1 VDKIIARKRWFFL
14 FSLLLTIPGLA
25 FIAATPLTGGDVGL
39 KFSVEFTGGTVWEF
53 KLEESSEPAIIRD
66 AVVAV
71 GHPEAQVTEG
81 EGGFLLLR
89 TKSLDLQSGSAP
101 DPSQPAGA
109 ELAKIRGAIVA
120 AAGPIAEEGSLSTV
134 GPVISQDLTQQAL
147 LLVFLGS
154 LGIVLWMTYR
164 FRNVRFGA
172 AALVALLHDVIVT
185 VGFFA
190 VAGTFFNIEIDAL
203 FITAMLTIIGFS
215 VHDTIVVFDR
225 VRENVARYAGAPFA
239 EIVNHSIVQTMG
251 RSLNTTVTVLIPLL
265 ALLVFAGG
273 SIRTFV
279 LALFVG
285 ILSGTYSSIFNASPL
300 LVWWEERVTARKSS
314 PSGRSTVQASTSIA
328 LTRSNSRAR
337 TSTVD

>member
-1 VDKIIARKRWFFL
+1 QRLLVDKIIARKRWFFF

-109 ELAKIRGAIVA
+109 ELAEIRDAIVA
-120 AAGPIAEEGSLSTV
+120 AVGPIAEEGSLSTV

-147 LLVFLGS
+147 LLVVLGS
-154 LGIVLWMTYR
+154 LGIVFWMTYR

-190 VAGTFFNIEIDAL
+190 VAGTFLNFEIDAL

-314 PSGRSTVQASTSIA
+314 PS
-328 LTRSNSRAR
+328 AR
-337 TSTVD
+337 RTA

>member
-14 FSLLLTIPGLA
+14 FSLLLTVPGIA

-39 KFSVEFTGGTVWEF
+39 RFSVEFTGGTVWEF
-53 KLEESSEPAIIRD
+53 KLEEPAEPATIRD

-89 TKSLDLQSGSAP
+89 TKPLDLQSGSTL

-109 ELAKIRGAIVA
+109 ELAEIREAVVG

-164 FRNVRFGA
+164 FQNVRFGA

-190 VAGTFFNIEIDAL
+190 VAGTFFNVEVDAL

-251 RSLNTTVTVLIPLL
+251 RSLNTTATVLITLL

-300 LVWWEERVTARKSS
+300 LVWWEERVAARKSS
-314 PSGRSTVQASTSIA
+314 PS
-328 LTRSNSRAR
+328 AR
-337 TSTVD
+337 RPA

>member
-1 VDKIIARKRWFFL
+1 MDKIIARKRWVFL

-25 FIAATPLTGGDVGL
+25 FIAATPLTGGEVGL

-53 KLEESSEPAIIRD
+53 KLEEPSEPAIIRD

-89 TKSLDLQSGSAP
+89 TKPLDLQSGSAP

-109 ELAKIRGAIVA
+109 ELAEIREAIVA

-190 VAGTFFNIEIDAL
+190 VAGTFFNVEVDAL

-225 VRENVARYAGAPFA
+225 VRENIARYAGAPFA

-251 RSLNTTVTVLIPLL
+251 RSLNTTATVLVTLL

-300 LVWWEERVTARKSS
+300 LVWWEERVAARKSS
-314 PSGRSTVQASTSIA
+314 PS
-328 LTRSNSRAR
+328 AR
-337 TSTVD
+337 RTA

>member
-1 VDKIIARKRWFFL
+1 MDKIIARKRWFFL

-71 GHPEAQVTEG
+71 GHPEAQVTEE

-147 LLVFLGS
+147 LLVVLGS

-314 PSGRSTVQASTSIA
+314 PS
-328 LTRSNSRAR
+328 AR
-337 TSTVD
+337 RTA

>member
-1 VDKIIARKRWFFL
+1 MDKIIARKRWFFL

-53 KLEESSEPAIIRD
+53 KLEEPSEPSIVRD

-89 TKSLDLQSGSAP
+89 TKPLDLQSGSAP

-109 ELAKIRGAIVA
+109 ELAEIREAIVA

-190 VAGTFFNIEIDAL
+190 VAGTFFNVEVDAL

-225 VRENVARYAGAPFA
+225 VRENIARYAGAPFA

-251 RSLNTTVTVLIPLL
+251 RSLNTTATVLVTLL

-300 LVWWEERVTARKSS
+300 LVWWEERVAARKSS
-314 PSGRSTVQASTSIA
+314 PS
-328 LTRSNSRAR
+328 AR
-337 TSTVD
+337 RTA

>member
-14 FSLLLTIPGLA
+14 FSLLLTVPGIA

-39 KFSVEFTGGTVWEF
+39 RFSVEFTGGTEWEF
-53 KLEESSEPAIIRD
+53 KLEEAAEPATIRD

-89 TKSLDLQSGSAP
+89 TKPLDLQSGSTL

-109 ELAKIRGAIVA
+109 ELAEIREAVVG

-164 FRNVRFGA
+164 FQNVRFGA

-190 VAGTFFNIEIDAL
+190 VAGTFFNVEVDAL

-251 RSLNTTVTVLIPLL
+251 RSLNTTATVLITLL

-300 LVWWEERVTARKSS
+300 LVWWEERVAARKSS
-314 PSGRSTVQASTSIA
+314 PS
-328 LTRSNSRAR
+328 AR
-337 TSTVD
+337 RPA

>member
-1 VDKIIARKRWFFL
+1 MDKIIARKRWFFL
-14 FSLLLTIPGLA
+14 LSLLLTIPGLA

-53 KLEESSEPAIIRD
+53 KLEEPSEPAFIRD
-66 AVVAV
+66 AVAAV
-71 GHPEAQVTEG
+71 GHPEAQVTRG

-89 TKSLDLQSGSAP
+89 TSPLDLQSGSDP

-109 ELAKIRGAIVA
+109 ELAEIRDAIIA
-120 AAGPIAEEGSLSTV
+120 AAGPISEEGSLSTV

-190 VAGTFFNIEIDAL
+190 VAGTFFSVEVDAL

-251 RSLNTTVTVLIPLL
+251 RSLNTTATVLITLL

-300 LVWWEERVTARKSS
+300 LVWWEERVVARKSS
-314 PSGRSTVQASTSIA
+314 PS
-328 LTRSNSRAR
+328 AR
-337 TSTVD
+337 RTA

>member
-1 VDKIIARKRWFFL
+1 MDKIIARKRWFFL
-14 FSLLLTIPGLA
+14 FSLLLTVPGIA

-39 KFSVEFTGGTVWEF
+39 RFSVEFTGGTVWEF
-53 KLEESSEPAIIRD
+53 KLEEAAEPATIRD

-89 TKSLDLQSGSAP
+89 TKPLDLQSGSTL

-109 ELAKIRGAIVA
+109 ELAEIREAVVG

-164 FRNVRFGA
+164 FQNVRFGA

-190 VAGTFFNIEIDAL
+190 VAGTFFNVEVDAL

-251 RSLNTTVTVLIPLL
+251 RSLNTTATVLITLL

-300 LVWWEERVTARKSS
+300 LVWWEERVAARKSS
-314 PSGRSTVQASTSIA
+314 PS
-328 LTRSNSRAR
+328 AR
-337 TSTVD
+337 RPV

>member
-1 VDKIIARKRWFFL
+1 LLVDKIIARKRWFFL

-53 KLEESSEPAIIRD
+53 KLEEPSDPSIIRD

-89 TKSLDLQSGSAP
+89 TKPLDLQSGSAP

-109 ELAKIRGAIVA
+109 ELAEIREAIVA

-190 VAGTFFNIEIDAL
+190 VAGTFFNVEVDAL

-251 RSLNTTVTVLIPLL
+251 RSLNTTATVLVTLL

-300 LVWWEERVTARKSS
+300 LVWWEERVAARKSS
-314 PSGRSTVQASTSIA
+314 PS
-328 LTRSNSRAR
+328 AR
-337 TSTVD
+337 RTA

>member
-1 VDKIIARKRWFFL
+1 MDKIIARKRWFFL

-25 FIAATPLTGGDVGL
+25 FIAATPLTSGDVGL

-109 ELAKIRGAIVA
+109 ELAEIRDAIVA

-147 LLVFLGS
+147 LLVVLGS
-154 LGIVLWMTYR
+154 LGIVFWMTYR

-314 PSGRSTVQASTSIA
+314 PS
-328 LTRSNSRAR
+328 AR
-337 TSTVD
+337 RTA

>member
-1 VDKIIARKRWFFL
+1 
-14 FSLLLTIPGLA
+14 
-25 FIAATPLTGGDVGL
+25 
-39 KFSVEFTGGTVWEF
+39 
-53 KLEESSEPAIIRD
+53 
-66 AVVAV
+66 
-71 GHPEAQVTEG
+71 
-81 EGGFLLLR
+81 GFYTLR
-89 TKSLDLQSGSAP
+89 TKPLDLQSGSDL

-109 ELAKIRGAIVA
+109 ELAKIRDAIVA
-120 AAGPIAEEGSLSTV
+120 AVGPIAEEGSLSTV

-147 LLVFLGS
+147 LLVALGS

-190 VAGTFFNIEIDAL
+190 VAGTFFNVEIDAL

-225 VRENVARYAGAPFA
+225 VRENLARYAGAPFA
-239 EIVNHSIVQTMG
+239 DIVNHSIVQTMG
-251 RSLNTTVTVLIPLL
+251 RSLNTTATVLITLL

-300 LVWWEERVTARKSS
+300 LVWWEERVAARKSS
-314 PSGRSTVQASTSIA
+314 PS
-328 LTRSNSRAR
+328 AR
-337 TSTVD
+337 RTA

>member
-1 VDKIIARKRWFFL
+1 MDKIIARKRWFFL

-39 KFSVEFTGGTVWEF
+39 RFSVEFTGGTVWEF
-53 KLEESSEPAIIRD
+53 KLEEPSEPAIIRD

-89 TKSLDLQSGSAP
+89 TKPLDLQSGSVP

-109 ELAKIRGAIVA
+109 ELGEIREAIVA

-190 VAGTFFNIEIDAL
+190 VAGTFFNVEVDAL

-251 RSLNTTVTVLIPLL
+251 RSLNTTATVLVTLL

-300 LVWWEERVTARKSS
+300 LVWWEERVAARKSS
-314 PSGRSTVQASTSIA
+314 PS
-328 LTRSNSRAR
+328 AR
-337 TSTVD
+337 RTA

>member
-1 VDKIIARKRWFFL
+1 MTSTERRLLVDKIIARKRWFFL

-53 KLEESSEPAIIRD
+53 KLEEPSEPAIIRD
-66 AVVAV
+66 AVAAV

-89 TKSLDLQSGSAP
+89 TKPLDLQSGSAL

-109 ELAKIRGAIVA
+109 ELAEIRDAIVA

-154 LGIVLWMTYR
+154 LGIVLWMSYR

-190 VAGTFFNIEIDAL
+190 VAGTFFNVEVDAL

-251 RSLNTTVTVLIPLL
+251 RSLNTTATVLITLL

-300 LVWWEERVTARKSS
+300 LVWWEERVAARKAS
-314 PSGRSTVQASTSIA
+314 PS
-328 LTRSNSRAR
+328 AR
-337 TSTVD
+337 RTA